1 LLPVKKRVDQYGR
14 IDIREVM
21 KISKIKPGDWVEI
34 IPGTNKITIKI
45 GKKIK
50 PKGVVRA
57 AAGILKDSPELV
69 DEMLRIREDE
79 NDRPG
84 TTLE

>member
-1 LLPVKKRVDQYGR
+1 MLPVKKRVDQYGR

-50 PKGVVRA
+50 PGVA

-69 DEMLRIREDE
+69 DEMLRIRTS
-79 NDRPG
+79 G
-84 TTLE
+84 G